1 MTPDRF
7 RELIDA
13 YGGDAKRWPAGERD
27 AALAYAGCD
36 ARARAMLD
44 EAKRLDALIDGMK
57 IKAPEIDSAR
67 IVATAVRVAQAPDAS
82 NVVAF
87 ARRRGA
93 ARPMFVWARGAALAA
108 ATVCGFVIGMSD
120 PGGLSDANALD
131 LLDQVQTE
139 DTLW

>member
-27 AALAYAGCD
+27 AALAYAGRD
-36 ARARAMLD
+36 ARAMLD

-57 IKAPEIDSAR
+57 IAAPEIDPAR
-67 IVATAVRVAQAPDAS
+67 IVAAAVRVAQEPDAS
-82 NVVAF
+82 NVLAL
-87 ARRRGA
+87 APRRGA
-93 ARPMFVWARGAALAA
+93 ARPVFVWARGAALAA
-108 ATVCGFVIGMSD
+108 ATVCGFAIGMSD
-120 PGGLSDANALD
+120 QGALSDANALD

-139 DTLW
+139 DTIW